1 MRIPP
6 GLSPKFVTSVNDAAA
21 AGVATGTVRPTT
33 ASAAAAA
40 SESFRLIFIAELL
53 CSARWYY
60 RYARSFHGRACTA
73 RVTEREEHV
82 LCPPPWSRPHG
93 HRVTLSID
101 LDAESVNP
109 SSRRCERPRYKV
121 IARTG
126 TTAPGPRLQSG
137 FDTYT

>member
-60 RYARSFHGRACTA
+60 RYARFFHGRACTA

-82 LCPPPWSRPHG
+82 LCPPAGRVGRPAGPRQSRRR
-93 HRVTLSID
+93 RVTL
-101 LDAESVNP
+101 P
-109 SSRRCERPRYKV
+109 WTPRHPV
-121 IARTG
+121 
-126 TTAPGPRLQSG
+126 P
-137 FDTYT
+137 